1 MVGKLTPDNVLSA
14 SRAAQLEQLSPYG
27 TVNEL
32 LAEMIAVD
40 EGKPQTN
47 FEGNE
52 LTHWGNIHEPH
63 ILVEASLRLGLSS
76 VNTQIDV
83 PYFHPSLPLAASLDG
98 DGIMG
103 GPIQAD
109 TDKGIYLINTDGI
122 DAPDEA
128 LIIEAK
134 STQSMPEDV
143 PPPWRGPIQ
152 LQAQMMCRGA
162 NYGAVAVLY
171 RGSTLRVFVYEADLA
186 IQKRIAESVLEFE
199 RRRAAKEFYPVLT
212 SNDGNVAYPEAD
224 EKAPPL
230 DIGDSTVQDAVQA
243 LLAAKQAKKQAEQ
256 TIDESQAIIKQFM
269 GNHEQAVA
277 DIGGKKIMVKW
288 GMRNM
293 RATPE
298 KTVPAK
304 AAQRVRSNTLTVREI
319 NE

>member
-14 SRAAQLEQLSPYG
+14 SRAAQLKQLSPHA

-40 EGKPQTN
+40 EGKPQAR

-52 LTHWGNIHEPH
+52 LTQWGNIHEPH

-76 VNTQIDV
+76 VNTQVDV
-83 PYFHPSLPLAASLDG
+83 PYFHPRLPLAASLDG

-103 GPIQAD
+103 RAIQANP
-109 TDKGIYLINTDGI
+109 DKGIYMMNTSII
-122 DAPDEA
+122 DWPGEKF
-128 LIIEAK
+128 IIEAK
-134 STQSMPEDV
+134 STQAMPEDV

-162 NYGAVAVLY
+162 NFGAVAVLY
-171 RGSTLRVFVYEADLA
+171 RGSTLRVFVYESDLV
-186 IQKRIAESVLEFE
+186 IQKSIADSVLEFE
-199 RRRAAKEFYPVLT
+199 RRRAEKDFYPVLT
-212 SNDGNVAYPEAD
+212 SDDGNVAYPEAD

-230 DIGDSTVQDAVQA
+230 DIGDGTVQDAVQA
-243 LLAAKQAKKQAEQ
+243 LLAAKQAKKDADRI
-256 TIDESQAIIKQFM
+256 IDESSAIIKEFM
-269 GNHEQAVA
+269 GNSEQAVA

-288 GMRNM
+288 GMRNV

-298 KTVPAK
+298 KIVPEK
-304 AAQRVRSNTLTVREI
+304 PAQRVRSNTLTVREI
-319 NE
+319 DQ